1 MLKGVQDLGQTSA
14 NNVEALLRF
23 SEVSLS
29 GLERLI
35 KLQLA
40 AMRQSI
46 EESAQLAQE
55 LTQLSNSQDVIARIN
70 EVSNASIEKAVATTR
85 ELYEVVSQTQNEL
98 SRLAESQV
106 NDFNKQLLSMVDQL
120 AHNSPAGSE
129 VGINA
134 LKSSIAAT
142 AAAFDSMKRAANQVA
157 ELTDSSVKTVSI
169 STADVLK
176 QASATFK
183 SAQEN
188 AAAVIKSAQNK

>member
-1 MLKGVQDLGQTSA
+1 MLKNAQDLSKNSA

-23 SEVSLS
+23 SQVSLS

-40 AMRQSI
+40 ATRQSI
-46 EESAQLAQE
+46 EESAQLAHE
-55 LTQLSNSQDVIARIN
+55 LAQLSNSQDVIARIN

-98 SRLAESQV
+98 SRLAETQM

-129 VGINA
+129 IGINA
-134 LKSSIAAT
+134 LKSSIAAS
-142 AAAFDSMKRAANQVA
+142 AAAFDSMKRAADQVV
-157 ELTDSSVKTVSI
+157 ELTDSSVKTVSV
-169 STADVLK
+169 STVDALR
-176 QASATFK
+176 QASDAFK

-188 AAAVIKSAQNK
+188 AAAVLNAAQNK